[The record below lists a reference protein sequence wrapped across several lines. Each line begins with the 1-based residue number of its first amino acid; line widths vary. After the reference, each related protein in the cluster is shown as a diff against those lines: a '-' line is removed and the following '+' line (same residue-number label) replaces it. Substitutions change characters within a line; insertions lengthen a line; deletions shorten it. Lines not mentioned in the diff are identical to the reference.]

1 MTRDLSPL
9 RLLLVTLAGWV
20 NRRQQEVINYLVEE
34 NRVLQEQLG
43 GRRVRLTDDQR
54 RRLAARGQR
63 LGRRLLRQV
72 ATIVTPDTILRWHR
86 QLIARKWTFTSRR
99 PGRPGVMRE
108 VSALIVRMAAEN
120 PGWGYSRIQGA
131 LRNLD
136 HRVARSTVAKVL
148 KDHGIPPAPERPSSW
163 RTFLRAHWGAIA
175 GADFFTTEVWT
186 THGLRTYYTLFVL
199 DLESRRV
206 KVVGSTPNPD
216 AAFMVQAA
224 RRLTDAVDGFLA
236 GHRVLICDRDG
247 KWTDRFRGLL
257 EGAGVR
263 VVLTPY
269 QAPNA
274 NAHTERFVRS
284 VREECLDRLILFG
297 ERHLIRALNEFTAH
311 YHTER
316 NHQGLDKIDR
326 AGVRPTHRHPHS
338 VSRAVGRP
346 VAVLPPR
353 GLSEPRMSFR
363 TLRRRDVR
371 LDSPAAILHRG
382 ALMHVF
388 RLAVTLVAL
397 ATPVVVAGQPATPSG
412 AREPVEAM
420 IIKVVPLTY
429 ARAGE
434 LAHTLSQV
442 APPRVRIVP
451 YYPTNSLIISGPPA
465 AVEQLIDIIKPSARD

>member
-186 THGLRTYYTLFVL
+186 TRGLRTYYTLFVL

-316 NHQGLDKIDR
+316 NHQGLDNRLIGPASGRLIGTHIRCHERLGGLLRYYHR
-326 AGVRPTHRHPHS
+326 A
-338 VSRAVGRP
+338 A
-346 VAVLPPR
+346 
-353 GLSEPRMSFR
+353 
-363 TLRRRDVR
+363 
-371 LDSPAAILHRG
+371 
-382 ALMHVF
+382 
-388 RLAVTLVAL
+388 
-397 ATPVVVAGQPATPSG
+397 
-412 AREPVEAM
+412 
-420 IIKVVPLTY
+420 
-429 ARAGE
+429 
-434 LAHTLSQV
+434 
-442 APPRVRIVP
+442 
-451 YYPTNSLIISGPPA
+451 
-465 AVEQLIDIIKPSARD
+465 